1 MKILSR
7 QFQTG
12 ILTSVALLFLG
23 YALYDSFYL
32 RHLKM
37 PGGMLTST
45 VFHNHGHYAG
55 WVWAV
60 KPECK
65 RSDRIR
71 VEMAHAAA
79 GPEGS
84 FRIVAYADTAGDGL
98 PDTEIARSELLS
110 AEKPGQWSTFEFTTA
125 EKAIFVGNAWPGA
138 EYIAIYRKAGD
149 WPDKN
154 SPFSSEFYHR
164 LPPGRPNA
172 VRHVFTNMRI
182 SFPE

>member
-1 MKILSR
+1 MKIFSR
-7 QFQTG
+7 QSQTI
-12 ILTSVALLFLG
+12 ILTSVALLFLS

-45 VFHNHGHYAG
+45 VFHNRGQYDG

-65 RSDRIR
+65 TSDRIR
-71 VEMAHAAA
+71 VEIAHAAA

-84 FRIVAYADTAGDGL
+84 FQIAAYADTAGDGL
-98 PDTEIARSELLS
+98 PDTEIASSELLL
-110 AEKPGQWSTFEFTTA
+110 AEKPGQWSGFEFTTA
-125 EKAIFVGNAWPGA
+125 EKAIFVGNIWPDA
-138 EYIAIYRKAGD
+138 EYIAIYRKEGD
-149 WPDKN
+149 WPVKDC
-154 SPFSSEFYHR
+154 PFASRFYHR
-164 LPPGRPNA
+164 LPPDRPNA
-172 VRHVFTNMRI
+172 VGPVFTNMRI